1 MTDAL
6 LRVMG
11 LKKSFGAVQATNNF
25 ALDVADGEIHALIG
39 PNGAGKTTVLNQLSG
54 EIKPDQGR
62 ISFDGRDITGL
73 PVYKRAKLGLARS
86 YQITSVF

>member
-1 MTDAL
+1 M
-6 LRVMG
+6 
-11 LKKSFGAVQATNNF
+11 
-25 ALDVADGEIHALIG
+25 IG

-73 PVYKRAKLGLARS
+73 PVYKRAQFGLARS
-86 YQITSVF
+86 YQITSVFERLTVERKPLFGDTGPLWSQFPFLAQG